1 MGLTY
6 QRKIYSAT
14 FIIFKSFMAHIEV
27 ESSYKIKI
35 LRSNR
40 GGEYTSNEFQDY
52 YKKNGIKQQ
61 FTTAYTPR
69 QNGIAKR
76 KNWTILDMTRTVLK
90 EKCFP
95 KYFWAEAMACI
106 DYLVN
111 RCPSQNMTP

>member
-1 MGLTY
+1 ML
-6 QRKIYSAT
+6 KW
-14 FIIFKSFMAHIEV
+14 EV
-27 ESSYKIKI
+27 
-35 LRSNR
+35 
-40 GGEYTSNEFQDY
+40 